1 MSHLD
6 EQKVGANQGN
16 QPAVTPVDAVKTAS
30 PYTGKREGGARGGRG
45 DSRYGRSEGNQFE
58 KVIQINRVAKV
69 VKGGK
74 RFHFSALVI
83 VGNGQGE
90 IGYALGKANEVADA
104 IRKGLGHARKNSIRI
119 TVDGVTIPHDVIG
132 HYGAAKVV
140 LRRGVPGTGIIAG
153 GAVRALCECAGIK
166 DILAKSLGSD
176 NAINVLKA
184 ALDGFSQLIDRKD
197 RLAERAVTTPGETNE
212 SQAST
217 S

>member
-1 MSHLD
+1 MSD
-6 EQKVGANQGN
+6 NENQKSVEATQPTAVVVERKRSSGFQRNNQRANASGAIAESGF
-16 QPAVTPVDAVKTAS
+16 V
-30 PYTGKREGGARGGRG
+30 
-45 DSRYGRSEGNQFE
+45 E

-83 VGNGQGE
+83 VGNAKGE

-104 IRKGLGHARKNSIRI
+104 IRKGFHQAKKSFIKISLLG
-119 TVDGVTIPHDVIG
+119 TTIPHDVVG
-132 HYGAAKVV
+132 RYGAAKVI

-184 ALDGFSQLIDRKD
+184 SLDGFSQLIEKSEMSE
-197 RLAERAVTTPGETNE
+197 RLQQEIQEVK
-212 SQAST
+212 
-217 S
+217 

>member
-1 MSHLD
+1 MNAD
-6 EQKVGANQGN
+6 ENPNPIETENPADVAAAEKEKKVSRFKRNDR
-16 QPAVTPVDAVKTAS
+16 PAPRAEN
-30 PYTGKREGGARGGRG
+30 P
-45 DSRYGRSEGNQFE
+45 FE

-90 IGYALGKANEVADA
+90 VGYALGKANEVSDA
-104 IRKGLGHARKNSIRI
+104 IRKGLQQARKNPIKVPLEG
-119 TVDGVTIPHDVIG
+119 TTIPPDVEG
-132 HYGAAKVV
+132 NYGAAKVI

-153 GAVRALCECAGIK
+153 GAVRALCECSGIK

-184 ALDGFSQLIDRKD
+184 ALNGLDNLIQNKN
-197 RLAERAVTTPGETNE
+197 RLSRETTDESKAAV
-212 SQAST
+212 Q
-217 S
+217 

>member
-1 MSHLD
+1 MGLNSDMANYD
-6 EQKVGANQGN
+6 ETQKSNPEGASSGHKAEVVGAATK
-16 QPAVTPVDAVKTAS
+16 PAGRTMSAS
-30 PYTGKREGGARGGRG
+30 RGAAEGG
-45 DSRYGRSEGNQFE
+45 NFE

-104 IRKGLGHARKNSIRI
+104 IRKGLIHARKNPIRI
-119 TVDGVTIPHDVIG
+119 SLDGTTIPHDVVG
-132 HYGAAKVV
+132 HYGAAKVI

-153 GAVRALCECAGIK
+153 GAVRALCECSGIK

-184 ALDGFSQLIDRKD
+184 ALQGFGSFIEKR
-197 RLAERAVTTPGETNE
+197 E
-212 SQAST
+212 SQKSDAAASESKT
-217 S
+217 AA

>member
-1 MSHLD
+1 MEFNSNMINSTED
-6 EQKVGANQGN
+6 QKNPDVPLIAAELPVAVSAPQKRS
-16 QPAVTPVDAVKTAS
+16 QRPFRPAP
-30 PYTGKREGGARGGRG
+30 G
-45 DSRYGRSEGNQFE
+45 SESGVFE

-104 IRKGLGHARKNSIRI
+104 IRKGLVQARKNLIRI
-119 TVDGVTIPHDVIG
+119 PLQGATIPHDVVG
-132 HYGAAKVV
+132 HYGAAKVI

-153 GAVRALCECAGIK
+153 GAVRALCECSGIK

-184 ALDGFSQLIDRKD
+184 ALDGFSKLIQKNDPVQT
-197 RLAERAVTTPGETNE
+197 EGIV
-212 SQAST
+212 S
-217 S
+217 

>member
-1 MSHLD
+1 MT
-6 EQKVGANQGN
+6 KVSEEPKDAKIDQPVLTEAPATQSPKSAGSGKSSNRGYQG
-16 QPAVTPVDAVKTAS
+16 
-30 PYTGKREGGARGGRG
+30 TGRQQVQ
-45 DSRYGRSEGNQFE
+45 SEFIE

-90 IGYALGKANEVADA
+90 VGYALGKANEVADA
-104 IRKGLGHARKNSIRI
+104 IRKGLIQAKKSFIRI
-119 TVDGVTIPHDVIG
+119 SMEGVTIPHDVIG
-132 HYGAAKVV
+132 HYGAAKVI
-140 LRRGVPGTGIIAG
+140 LRHGVPGTGIIAG
-153 GAVRALCECAGIK
+153 GAVRALCECSGIK

-184 ALDGFSQLIDRKD
+184 TLEGFSQLKLR
-197 RLAERAVTTPGETNE
+197 RE
-212 SQAST
+212 SASEK

>member
-1 MSHLD
+1 MEFSSNMAD
-6 EQKVGANQGN
+6 QI
-16 QPAVTPVDAVKTAS
+16 
-30 PYTGKREGGARGGRG
+30 REGQANLENPASVVAEEIKAPPPARR
-45 DSRYGRSEGNQFE
+45 DSRNFRGQQQSDSGLIE

-74 RFHFSALVI
+74 RFHFSALVMI
-83 VGNGQGE
+83 GNAKGE

-104 IRKGLGHARKNSIRI
+104 IRKGLVQAKKNLIRI
-119 TVDGVTIPHDVIG
+119 PMKGTTIPHDVIG
-132 HYGAAKVV
+132 HYGAAKVI
-140 LRRGVPGTGIIAG
+140 LRHGVPGTGIIAG

-184 ALDGFSQLIDRKD
+184 ALDGFSKLIVRSNSYPVSDEKISTD
-197 RLAERAVTTPGETNE
+197 EK
-212 SQAST
+212 AS